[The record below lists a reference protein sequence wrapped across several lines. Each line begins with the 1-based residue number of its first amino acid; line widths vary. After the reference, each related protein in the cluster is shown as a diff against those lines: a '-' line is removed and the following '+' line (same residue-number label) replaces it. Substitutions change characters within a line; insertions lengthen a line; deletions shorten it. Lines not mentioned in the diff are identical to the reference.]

1 MKPFAMPVPVAVLL
15 FLVVFVSVTPAQ
27 PQTQVKSV
35 AVPGSSAVAA
45 AIVAKAQ
52 LSMGSSPSN
61 PIPLSATGH
70 VLITATQ
77 ETSPISIDVI
87 SPSVY
92 RVQIGSGST
101 AYTWTANN
109 GSVLTRTGGVAHGL
123 RFHAAFYQRCELI
136 PIQGVLEDTTQ
147 TFPPQVV
154 PNSATANA
162 VLQFQYQLP
171 DPDGNGL
178 IVTKQA
184 EIDAT
189 SFLPVRVREIQM
201 NEGNPAVSSQ
211 FEYVFSDYRR
221 TGTLVLPY
229 HIEVYVNGLQ
239 TQSIGIDQF
248 VVNAPLDLSQFS
260 TAAN

>member
-1 MKPFAMPVPVAVLL
+1 MKRCTLFAFFTPLP
-15 FLVVFVSVTPAQ
+15 FLVAFASITPAQ
-27 PQTQVKSV
+27 PQTPIQSATVT
-35 AVPGSSAVAA
+35 GSSADAA

-52 LSMGSSPSN
+52 QSMGSSPSK
-61 PIPLSATGH
+61 PIPLSATGQ
-70 VLITATQ
+70 VLVTATQ

-87 SPSVY
+87 SPAVY
-92 RVQIGSGST
+92 RVQIGSGTT
-101 AYTWTANN
+101 AYIWTANN
-109 GSVLTRTGGVAHGL
+109 GSVSTRTNGVVHQL
-123 RFHAAFYQRCELI
+123 RFHTAFYQRCELI
-136 PIQGVLEDTTQ
+136 PLQGVLEDTTQ
-147 TFPPQVV
+147 AFPPQVV

-184 EIDAT
+184 EIDAR

-201 NEGNPAVSSQ
+201 NEGNPAVNSQ
-211 FEYVFSDYRR
+211 IEYVFSDYRR
-221 TGTLVLPY
+221 TGILVLPY